1 MTSNRGFICACIIN
15 TDIFHFA
22 TLAFGVEIF
31 ELIHF
36 QSKKS
41 SISTSSSGGVVF
53 GKLGTLVRAE
63 TGVVKNGDREM
74 VEGGNRGGKG
84 EGRKA
89 QNS

>member
-1 MTSNRGFICACIIN
+1 M
-15 TDIFHFA
+15 
-22 TLAFGVEIF
+22 
-31 ELIHF
+31 
-36 QSKKS
+36 
-41 SISTSSSGGVVF
+41 F
-53 GKLGTLVRAE
+53 GKLGTLVRVE